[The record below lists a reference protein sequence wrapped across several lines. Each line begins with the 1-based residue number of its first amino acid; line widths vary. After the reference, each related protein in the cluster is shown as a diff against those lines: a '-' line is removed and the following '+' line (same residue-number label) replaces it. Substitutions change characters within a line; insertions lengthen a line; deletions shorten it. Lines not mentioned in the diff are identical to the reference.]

1 MFDSERFFDA
11 RKKSKNHQTFHI
23 LEASRVKTEKD
34 NPKCYKRLE
43 RLVEGFQIAPPM
55 AFILCGDYLDNPHS
69 PDAFQTLK
77 EVNSKSLT
85 REIFSK
91 FSGSEPFCEKSG

>member
-1 MFDSERFFDA
+1 MFDSERILYPTGVGIGKYLLGTFFE
-11 RKKSKNHQTFHI
+11 KSS
-23 LEASRVKTEKD
+23 LD

-69 PDAFQTLK
+69 PDAFQILK
-77 EVNSKSLT
+77 EVCHFYTL
-85 REIFSK
+85 
-91 FSGSEPFCEKSG
+91 SGLKSGLVVVVSFSVSPDM

>member
-1 MFDSERFFDA
+1 M
-11 RKKSKNHQTFHI
+11 KKF
-23 LEASRVKTEKD
+23 EKD

-77 EVNSKSLT
+77 EVISWW
-85 REIFSK
+85 K
-91 FSGSEPFCEKSG
+91 F

>member
-1 MFDSERFFDA
+1 MHEKPNNYQKFDIFRGY
-11 RKKSKNHQTFHI
+11 
-23 LEASRVKTEKD
+23 LRVKTFKD

-77 EVNSKSLT
+77 EVNSRSSTPTPDMSEFLGSKS
-85 REIFSK
+85 
-91 FSGSEPFCEKSG
+91 FCEKSG

>member
-1 MFDSERFFDA
+1 M
-11 RKKSKNHQTFHI
+11 KKF
-23 LEASRVKTEKD
+23 EKD

-77 EVNSKSLT
+77 EVIS
-85 REIFSK
+85 
-91 FSGSEPFCEKSG
+91 